1 MNRRV
6 LGLLLAIVLAG
17 VATFLLI
24 QYVTS
29 ADERARESE
38 ELVEVFVAQ
47 GDIAPGT
54 TADAAAAQG
63 LIDADEIPSRT
74 LPSGAIGDL
83 SQLDGLVAV
92 GPIYDGEVIVSQR
105 FGRTVAV
112 AGGVG
117 LDVPEGREAVTVE
130 AGVIA
135 GVAGFVQPGDD
146 VSVVAT
152 FTLPPPAEDAAAPDE
167 EAPPEGEGEGPTEGL
182 TTRYLV
188 QDAEVLA
195 VGQRVIRTNENG
207 EQTSSVQLAN
217 DRYIFTLA
225 LPAPDIEQL
234 VFAFQQGVIHFTV
247 LPALDEDQERE
258 LVETPGRS
266 IEDIFDN

>member
-29 ADERARESE
+29 ADERAREDE
-38 ELVEVFVAQ
+38 QLVEVFVAQ

-63 LIDADEIPSRT
+63 LIDTDEIPSRT
-74 LPSGAIGDL
+74 VPEGAIGDL
-83 SQLDGLVAV
+83 TQLDGLVAV

-117 LDVPEGREAVTVE
+117 LDVPEGTEAVTVE

-146 VSVVAT
+146 VSVIAT
-152 FTLPPPAEDAAAPDE
+152 LTLPADDEAAPADG
-167 EAPPEGEGEGPTEGL
+167 EAPEEGEGPGQGL
-182 TTRYLV
+182 TTQYLV

-195 VGQRVIRTNENG
+195 VGQRVVTTG
-207 EQTSSVQLAN
+207 EDGQQTSSVQLSN

-225 LPAPDIEQL
+225 LPAPEIEQL
-234 VFAFQQGVIHFTV
+234 VFAYQQGVIHFTV
-247 LPALDEDQERE
+247 LPELDEEEERE
-258 LVETPGRS
+258 LVETPGRT

>member
-1 MNRRV
+1 
-6 LGLLLAIVLAG
+6 LLAIVLAG

-29 ADERARESE
+29 ADERAREDE

-47 GDIAPGT
+47 GDIAAGT
-54 TADAAAAQG
+54 TADEAAAQG
-63 LIDADEIPSRT
+63 LIDTDEIPSRT
-74 LPSGAIGDL
+74 LPQGAIGDL
-83 SQLDGLVAV
+83 GQLDGQVAV

-105 FGRTVAV
+105 FGRTVAA

-117 LDVPEGREAVTVE
+117 LDVPEGTEAVTVE

-146 VSVVAT
+146 VSVIAT
-152 FTLPPPAEDAAAPDE
+152 LTLPAEQGDAVEGEADE
-167 EAPPEGEGEGPTEGL
+167 EEGPATGL
-182 TTRYLV
+182 TTQYLV

-195 VGQRVIRTNENG
+195 VGQRVVNTGEDGQQTTSIQLSNE
-207 EQTSSVQLAN
+207 S
-217 DRYIFTLA
+217 YIFTLA
-225 LPAPDIEQL
+225 MPAEEIEQL
-234 VFAFQQGVIHFTV
+234 VFAYQQGVIHFTV
-247 LPALDEDQERE
+247 LPELDEGQERE